1 MSGLTPRI
9 VDTLLANGGENIRR
23 YFQGP
28 GNAVRD
34 ERIWG
39 EKSECNEEK
48 VDKWIEDFKKKA
60 HGGNLDHQE
69 PWVTLVAL
77 YGLFGDQ
84 KDLDN
89 RQHLEAI
96 NYLLSDVF
104 GKRHD
109 KPAPPI
115 FDCLVRAHMEVCL
128 PENLKYRTYVQR
140 EIFKDGPYHLYR
152 DRKQKLEEKL
162 KREKAS
168 FEGNTNLDGLISGK
182 SNGRDVHVFIE
193 AKFLSDI
200 SKDITYVPVR
210 NQIAR
215 NIDCAMWLITKRE
228 EKNLDGLKDFWF
240 LLLTPGIFR
249 TEKYG
254 GPVYSQIRAFVPERS
269 RLFCYK
275 MDDYLYPAFLRKDL
289 PHWNDILKSEHWD
302 LISSRIGWL
311 TYEDI
316 FSTVK
321 SKGSLTGESL
331 EDFRSFFRERSL
343 VGYDI

>member
-1 MSGLTPRI
+1 MNHRVPKI

-28 GNAVRD
+28 GNADRD
-34 ERIWG
+34 GRIWG
-39 EKSECNEEK
+39 RVSESSEVR

-89 RQHLEAI
+89 RQHLESI
-96 NYLLSDVF
+96 NYLLSDIF
-104 GKRHD
+104 GKRYD
-109 KPAPPI
+109 RPAPPK
-115 FDCLVRAHMEVCL
+115 FDRLVRSHMEVYL
-128 PENLKYRTYVQR
+128 PENLKYRKYVQK

-162 KREKAS
+162 EREKAS

-182 SNGRDVHVFIE
+182 SDGRHIHVFIE

-200 SKDITYVPVR
+200 SKDITYVSVR

-215 NIDCAMWLITKRE
+215 NIDCAMWLMTKRE
-228 EKNLDGLKDFWF
+228 EKDLEGLKDFWF

-254 GPVYSQIRAFVPERS
+254 GPVYSPIRAFVPERS

-275 MDDYLYPAFLRKDL
+275 MDDYLNPDLLRRDL
-289 PHWNDILKSEHWD
+289 PHWEKTLDRRDWD

-311 TYEDI
+311 TYEEI
-316 FSTVK
+316 VSTVK
-321 SKGSLTGESL
+321 SKGGLTGASL
-331 EDFRSFFRERSL
+331 EDFKTFFRERSL
-343 VGYDI
+343 MV

>member
-1 MSGLTPRI
+1 MSDLTPRI

-23 YFQGP
+23 YFQSP
-28 GNAVRD
+28 ENADRD
-34 ERIWG
+34 GRIWG
-39 EKSECNEEK
+39 EKSGGNKIKIE
-48 VDKWIEDFKKKA
+48 KWIEDFKKKA
-60 HGGNLDHQE
+60 YGGNLDHQE
-69 PWVTLVAL
+69 PWITLVAL

-84 KDLDN
+84 QDLN
-89 RQHLEAI
+89 EPQRLESI
-96 NYLLSDVF
+96 NYLLSEVF

-109 KPAPPI
+109 RPAPPK
-115 FDCLVRAHMEVCL
+115 FDRLVRSHMEVYL
-128 PENLKYRTYVQR
+128 QENLKYRKYVQE
-140 EIFKDGPYHLYR
+140 EIFKDGPYHHYR

-162 KREKAS
+162 EREKAS

-182 SNGRDVHVFIE
+182 TDGRDIHVFIE

-200 SKDITYVPVR
+200 SKDIKYVSVR

-215 NIDCAMWLITKRE
+215 NIDCAIDLMTEGGKDL
-228 EKNLDGLKDFWF
+228 NGLNDFWF

-254 GPVYSQIRAFVPERS
+254 GPVLSPIASFGPQRS

-275 MDDYLYPAFLRKDL
+275 MNDYLYPAFLRKDL

-316 FSTVK
+316 VSTVK
-321 SKGSLTGESL
+321 SKGSLAGESL
-331 EDFRSFFRERSL
+331 EDFKEFFRERSL
-343 VGYDI
+343 MM

>member
-1 MSGLTPRI
+1 MSDLTPRI

-23 YFQGP
+23 YFQSP
-28 GNAVRD
+28 GNAERD
-34 ERIWG
+34 GRIWDRV
-39 EKSECNEEK
+39 SESSEVR

-60 HGGNLDHQE
+60 DGGNLDHQE

-84 KDLDN
+84 NHTDN
-89 RQHLEAI
+89 PQRL
-96 NYLLSDVF
+96 NCLNNLLSDIF

-109 KPAPPI
+109 SPTPPK
-115 FDCLVRAHMEVCL
+115 FDRLVRTHMEVYL
-128 PENLKYRTYVQR
+128 PENLKYRKYVQKT
-140 EIFKDGPYHLYR
+140 IFKDGPYHLYR

-162 KREKAS
+162 EKEKAS
-168 FEGNTNLDGLISGK
+168 FEGNTNLDCLISGESK
-182 SNGRDVHVFIE
+182 DRKIHLFIE

-215 NIDCAMWLITKRE
+215 NIDCAIDLMTEGGKDL
-228 EKNLDGLKDFWF
+228 NGLKDFWF

-249 TEKYG
+249 TERYG
-254 GPVYSQIRAFVPERS
+254 GPVLSPIRAFVPERS

-275 MDDYLYPAFLRKDL
+275 MDDYLNPELLRRDL
-289 PHWNDILKSEHWD
+289 PHWEGTLDGRDWD
-302 LISSRIGWL
+302 VISSRIGWL

-316 FSTVK
+316 ADTVV
-321 SKGSLTGESL
+321 SSGTLAGDSL
-331 EDFRSFFRERSL
+331 EDFKEFFRERAL
-343 VGYDI
+343 MV

>member
-1 MSGLTPRI
+1 MSDLTPRI

-23 YFQGP
+23 YFQSP
-28 GNAVRD
+28 GNAD
-34 ERIWG
+34 TDGRIWG
-39 EKSECNEEK
+39 EKSGGNEEK

-60 HGGNLDHQE
+60 YGGNLDHQE

-84 KDLDN
+84 QDLN
-89 RQHLEAI
+89 EPQRLESI
-96 NYLLSDVF
+96 NYLLSEVF
-104 GKRHD
+104 LKRHD
-109 KPAPPI
+109 RPAPPK
-115 FDCLVRAHMEVCL
+115 FDRLVRSHMEVYL
-128 PENLKYRTYVQR
+128 PENLRYRKYVQK
-140 EIFKDGPYHLYR
+140 EIFTDGPYHLYR

-162 KREKAS
+162 ESEKAS

-182 SNGRDVHVFIE
+182 SDGRDIHVFIE

-200 SKDITYVPVR
+200 SKDIKYVSVR

-215 NIDCAMWLITKRE
+215 NIDCAIDLMTEGGKDL
-228 EKNLDGLKDFWF
+228 NGLNDFWF

-254 GPVYSQIRAFVPERS
+254 GPRHSPIASFGPERS

-275 MDDYLYPAFLRKDL
+275 MDDYLYPAFLRRDL
-289 PHWNDILKSEHWD
+289 PHWKDILKREHWD

-316 FSTVK
+316 ADTVDEY
-321 SKGSLTGESL
+321 GTLTGEYL

-343 VGYDI
+343 V

>member
-1 MSGLTPRI
+1 MSDLTPRI
-9 VDTLLANGGENIRR
+9 VETLLANGGENIRR

-28 GNAVRD
+28 GNADGD

-39 EKSECNEEK
+39 EKSESNEEK

-60 HGGNLDHQE
+60 YGGNLDHQE

-89 RQHLEAI
+89 RQHLESI
-96 NYLLSDVF
+96 NYLLSDIF

-109 KPAPPI
+109 RPAPPK
-115 FDCLVRAHMEVCL
+115 FDRLVRSHMEVYL
-128 PENLKYRTYVQR
+128 PENLKYREYVQKT
-140 EIFKDGPYHLYR
+140 IFKDGPYHLYR

-162 KREKAS
+162 EREKAS

-182 SNGRDVHVFIE
+182 SDDRDIHLFIE

-215 NIDCAMWLITKRE
+215 NIDCAIDLMTDGGKE
-228 EKNLDGLKDFWF
+228 LDGLNDFWF

-254 GPVYSQIRAFVPERS
+254 GPVLSPIRAFVPERS

-275 MDDYLYPAFLRKDL
+275 MDDYLNPDLLRRDL
-289 PHWNDILKSEHWD
+289 PHWEGTLDRRDWER
-302 LISSRIGWL
+302 ISKRIGWV

-316 FSTVK
+316 VSRVI
-321 SKGSLTGESL
+321 SGGSLTGESL
-331 EDFRSFFRERSL
+331 EDFKEFFRERSL
-343 VGYDI
+343 MM

>member
-1 MSGLTPRI
+1 MSDLTPRI

-23 YFQGP
+23 YFQSP
-28 GNAVRD
+28 GNADRD
-34 ERIWG
+34 VRIWG
-39 EKSECNEEK
+39 EKSEGNEEK

-60 HGGNLDHQE
+60 YGGNLDHQE

-89 RQHLEAI
+89 RQHLESI
-96 NYLLSDVF
+96 NYLLSDIF

-109 KPAPPI
+109 KPAPPK
-115 FDCLVRAHMEVCL
+115 FDRLVRSHMEVYL
-128 PENLKYRTYVQR
+128 PENLKYRKYIQK

-152 DRKQKLEEKL
+152 DRKEKLEEKL
-162 KREKAS
+162 EKENAS
-168 FEGNTNLDGLISGK
+168 FEGNTNLDCLISGESGDRK
-182 SNGRDVHVFIE
+182 IHLFIE

-215 NIDCAMWLITKRE
+215 NIDCAMWLMTKRE
-228 EKNLDGLKDFWF
+228 EKDLDGLKDFWF

-254 GPVYSQIRAFVPERS
+254 GPVLSPIAPFGPQRS

-275 MDDYLYPAFLRKDL
+275 MDDYLHPDFLRRDL
-289 PHWNDILKSEHWD
+289 PHWKDILESEQWD

-311 TYEDI
+311 TYEEI
-316 FSTVK
+316 VSTVK
-321 SKGSLTGESL
+321 SKGNLTGESL
-331 EDFRSFFRERSL
+331 EDFTEFFRKRSL